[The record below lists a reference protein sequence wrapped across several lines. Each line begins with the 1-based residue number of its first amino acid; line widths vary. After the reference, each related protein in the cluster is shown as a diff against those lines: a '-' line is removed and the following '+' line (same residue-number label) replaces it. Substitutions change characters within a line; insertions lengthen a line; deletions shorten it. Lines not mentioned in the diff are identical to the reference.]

1 MKNPIILLEWTLNK
15 WALARATHRSIERRG
30 KRAKGRQLIHGSEH
44 GKQSVQVTWNV
55 FKRNGIGRAKTNGR
69 ETRRKKELCGWFAR
83 LSRHLRQ
90 IELWKLFFN
99 FWIFHYFAVAH
110 TLHTVCRQCAK
121 CQNTHTHQQT
131 LNVNLTIN
139 PKTTIYFILS
149 SSSFAFYWIK
159 MKRN

>member
-15 WALARATHRSIERRG
+15 WALVRATHRSIERRG

-69 ETRRKKELCGWFAR
+69 ETRRKKELCGWLAR

-99 FWIFHYFAVAH
+99 FWIFLYFAVAYRVSS
-110 TLHTVCRQCAK
+110 VCK
-121 CQNTHTHQQT
+121 MSKHTHTPT
-131 LNVNLTIN
+131 NSECEFDNKSKDDDLF
-139 PKTTIYFILS
+139 YFIFFVVCFLLD
-149 SSSFAFYWIK
+149 
-159 MKRN
+159 